1 MSKILSCLVI
11 ALFSFSAMAENHS
24 SVKAE
29 VMDAAEAF
37 DAAYASNDVETYFS
51 FYTDDAVVYFYGA
64 RQKVSDYKEEWTA
77 SIEAGG
83 GVEKNEMSDLH
94 VQVMPSG
101 DVAIITSF
109 IDNRTRSEDGTTT
122 TVRAFETDIWQKI
135 DGEWK
140 VVGLHYSEIPPGT
153 RSE

>member
-11 ALFSFSAMAENHS
+11 ALFSFSAMAADHS

-29 VMDAAEAF
+29 VMEAAAAF
-37 DAAYASNDVETYFS
+37 DAAYASNDVETYFG

-77 SIEAGG
+77 LIKAGG

-101 DVAIITSF
+101 DVAIMTSF
-109 IDNRTRSEDGTTT
+109 IDNRTRAEDGTMT
-122 TVRAFETDIWQKI
+122 TVRGFETDIWQKI
-135 DGEWK
+135 DGAWK
-140 VVGLHYSEIPPGT
+140 VVGLHYSEIPP
-153 RSE
+153 EE

>member
-11 ALFSFSAMAENHS
+11 ALFSFSAMAADQS
-24 SVKAE
+24 SVQAE
-29 VMDAAEAF
+29 VMDAAAAF
-37 DAAYASNDVETYFS
+37 DTAYTSNDVETYFG
-51 FYTDDAVVYFYGA
+51 FYTDDAVLYFYGA
-64 RQKVSDYKEEWTA
+64 RQKVSAYKEEWTA

-109 IDNRTRSEDGTTT
+109 IDNRTRAEDGTTT

-135 DGEWK
+135 DGAWK
-140 VVGLHYSEIPPGT
+140 VVGLHYSEIAP
-153 RSE
+153 EE